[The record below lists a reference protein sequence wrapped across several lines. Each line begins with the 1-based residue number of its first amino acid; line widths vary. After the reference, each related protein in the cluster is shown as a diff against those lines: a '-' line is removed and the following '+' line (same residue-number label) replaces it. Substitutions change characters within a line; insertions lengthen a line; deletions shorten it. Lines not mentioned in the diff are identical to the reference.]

1 MSLALK
7 LGACIKDSCSVMR
20 VTEMTGLYNANFNL
34 TGWDDSDVDNPDN
47 TTNPDKSGITSSTLQ
62 VKGPNQTSYTTF
74 TLTST
79 ITSSSAYVEE
89 FTLVDITPSDLG
101 LSSFTGGNYEF
112 IYTVTDAGIEYTK
125 KVKVPFFCAQRCCVD
140 KMYKQLLADWCGCDD
155 CGVED
160 ALKEIMIAESLL
172 SGLEKSADCLTQ
184 TKIDEILVCIERI
197 CNIDD
202 CGCN

>member
-1 MSLALK
+1 MLLALK
-7 LGACIKDSCSVMR
+7 LGACIKDSCAVMR
-20 VTEMTGLYNANFNL
+20 ITEMTGLYNANFNL
-34 TGWDDSDVDNPDN
+34 TGWEVAETVNIA
-47 TTNPDKSGITSSTLQ
+47 KAGITSSTLQ
-62 VKGPNQTSYTTF
+62 VKGPNQTAYTTF

-89 FTLVDITPSDLG
+89 FTLVDIAPSDLG

-112 IYTVTDAGIEYTK
+112 IYTVTDSGIDYTK